1 MTMKPDQPTSPKAQ
15 AAAPAPVRERRRVK
29 VARYL
34 RTAAIV
40 AGLAVPA
47 LSLIP
52 LGSLWLWQN
61 GYLLYWALAACVTTG
76 LAFAAQRFLFPVE
89 AQVVASDAADP
100 DAEIPGHTPREAE
113 AWREVRRLATG
124 TQPDSLYSQDS
135 ALAVAADVV
144 DRVAHIMRPGVKEP
158 IWHFTAPEVLAL
170 IEQVSRRLRLFVDE
184 NVPLGDRLT
193 IAQALQ
199 LYRWRGVIDTAQS
212 AYDIWRLVRLL
223 NPLTAVTHEIRE
235 RLSHQ
240 LYDWSRD
247 HVAKRLAEA
256 YIEEI
261 GRAAIDLYSGR
272 LRVIGSDPERLHE
285 QVVPVDATAAD
296 RPLRIFVGGQVN
308 AGKSR
313 LVNALGQEAGAAVD
327 LVPTTSAFTAFT
339 IGRDE
344 LPGAVIIDS
353 PGLRSDAKQR
363 RETIDIA
370 ADCDLVVWVVAAHRA
385 DRDVDRAALADLR
398 HHFAAQP
405 DRRPPPILLVL
416 SHIDQLRPWGEWQP
430 PYDVANPTTPK
441 ARTIRDAMMAAAT
454 DLAFPLDEVV
464 PACLDPTVG
473 LYNVDVIWARIV
485 DLAPD
490 ARQTQL
496 VRLLRTGTKTGQWR
510 RLWTQASNAGRVI
523 AGQIVTA
530 SKSKRD

>member
-1 MTMKPDQPTSPKAQ
+1 MTTKPDR
-15 AAAPAPVRERRRVK
+15 PAPPKTSSSVRVRRRDK
-29 VARYL
+29 VARYF
-34 RTAAIV
+34 RAAAIV

-52 LGSLWLWQN
+52 FGSFWLWQN
-61 GYLLYWALAACVTTG
+61 GYLLYWALGACITTG
-76 LAFAAQRFLFPVE
+76 LAFAVQRYVFPVE
-89 AQVVASDAADP
+89 ARVAASDAPDP
-100 DAEIPGHTPREAE
+100 DAAIPGHTPREAE
-113 AWREVRRLATG
+113 AWREVRRLATA

-135 ALAVAADVV
+135 ALAVATDVV
-144 DRVAHIMRPGVKEP
+144 DRVAHIMRPGVKDP

-240 LYDWSRD
+240 LFDWSRD
-247 HVAKRLAEA
+247 HVAKRLVEA
-256 YIEEI
+256 YVEEI
-261 GRAAIDLYSGR
+261 GRAAIDLYGGR
-272 LRVIGSDPERLHE
+272 LRVISADADRLHD
-285 QVVPVDATAAD
+285 QVMPVDATAAD

-313 LVNALGQEAGAAVD
+313 LVNALAQEAGAAVD
-327 LVPTTSAFTAFT
+327 MLPTTSAFTAFT

-344 LPGAVIIDS
+344 LAGAVVIDS
-353 PGLRSDAKQR
+353 PGLGVDVKQR

-385 DRDVDRAALADLR
+385 DRDVDRAALTDLR
-398 HHFAAQP
+398 QHFAAQP

-416 SHIDQLRPWGEWQP
+416 SHIDQLRPWGEWAP
-430 PYDVANPTTPK
+430 PYDIVNPTTPK
-441 ARTIRDAMMAAAT
+441 ARTIRDAMTAAAT
-454 DLAFPLDEVV
+454 DLAFPLDDVV
-464 PACLDPTVG
+464 PTCLEPAVG
-473 LYNVDVIWARIV
+473 LYNVDLIWSRIV
-485 DLAPD
+485 ALAPD

-510 RLWTQASNAGRVI
+510 RLWKQASNAGRVL

-530 SKSKRD
+530 RKSKPD

>member
-1 MTMKPDQPTSPKAQ
+1 MKPDQPAPAKSAS
-15 AAAPAPVRERRRVK
+15 AAPRRVRRRDK
-29 VARYL
+29 VARYF
-34 RTAAIV
+34 RAAAVV
-40 AGLAVPA
+40 AGLSVPA

-52 LGSLWLWQN
+52 LGSVWLWQN

-76 LAFAAQRFLFPVE
+76 LAFAAQRFLLPVE
-89 AQVVASDAADP
+89 AQVVASDAPDP
-100 DAEIPGHTPREAE
+100 DAAIPGHTPREAE
-113 AWREVRRLATG
+113 AWREVRRLATA
-124 TQPDSLYSQDS
+124 TQPDSLYSQDL
-135 ALAVAADVV
+135 ALTVAADVV
-144 DRVAHIMRPGVKEP
+144 DRVAHIMRPGVKDP

-256 YIEEI
+256 YVEEI
-261 GRAAIDLYSGR
+261 GRAAIDLYGGR
-272 LRVIGSDPERLHE
+272 LRVIGSDAERLHE
-285 QVVPVDATAAD
+285 QVVPVDASAAD

-313 LVNALGQEAGAAVD
+313 LVNALALEAGAAVD
-327 LVPTTSAFTAFT
+327 MVPTTSAFTAFT

-344 LPGAVIIDS
+344 LPGAVVIDS
-353 PGLRSDAKQR
+353 PGLGVDATQR

-398 HHFAAQP
+398 QYFAAQP

-416 SHIDQLRPWGEWQP
+416 SHIDQLRPWGEWSP
-430 PYDVANPTTPK
+430 PYDIVNPTTPK
-441 ARTIRDAMMAAAT
+441 ARTMRDAMTAAAT
-454 DLAFPLDEVV
+454 DLGFPLDEVV
-464 PACLDPTVG
+464 PTCLDPDVG
-473 LYNVDVIWARIV
+473 LYNVDLIWSRIV
-485 DLAPD
+485 ALAPD

-510 RLWTQASNAGRVI
+510 RLWKQASNAGRVL
-523 AGQIVTA
+523 ASQVVTA
-530 SKSKRD
+530 AKSKRD

>member
-1 MTMKPDQPTSPKAQ
+1 MNDQPDRPASPKGTATK
-15 AAAPAPVRERRRVK
+15 ASPARERGKVK
-29 VARYL
+29 VARYF
-34 RTAAIV
+34 RAAAIV
-40 AGLAVPA
+40 AGLGVPA

-52 LGSLWLWQN
+52 FGSFWLWQN
-61 GYLLYWALAACVTTG
+61 GYLLYWALAACITTG
-76 LAFAAQRFLFPVE
+76 LAFTAQRFLFPVE
-89 AQVVASDAADP
+89 APVVVPADADP
-100 DAEIPGHTPREAE
+100 DAAIPGHTPREAE
-113 AWREVRRLATG
+113 AWREVRRIATA
-124 TQPDSLYSQDS
+124 TQLDSLYSQDT
-135 ALAVAADVV
+135 ALLAATTVV
-144 DRVAHIMRPGVKEP
+144 ERVARIMRPGVEEP

-212 AYDIWRLVRLL
+212 AYDIWRVVRLL

-247 HVAKRLAEA
+247 HVAKRLVEA
-256 YIEEI
+256 YIEEV
-261 GRAAIDLYSGR
+261 GRAAIDLYGGR
-272 LRVIGSDPERLHE
+272 LRGIGTDPERLHE
-285 QVVPVDATAAD
+285 NVAPVDASAAD

-313 LVNALGQEAGAAVD
+313 LVNALAEEAGAAVD

-344 LPGAVIIDS
+344 LPGAVVIDS
-353 PGLRSDAKQR
+353 PGLRPDDKQR

-398 HHFAAQP
+398 RHFTEQP

-416 SHIDQLRPWGEWQP
+416 THIDQLRPWGEWQP
-430 PYDVANPTTPK
+430 PYDVANPTSPK

-454 DLAFPLDEVV
+454 DLAFPLDDVV

-473 LYNVDVIWARIV
+473 LYNVDVIWSRIV
-485 DLAPD
+485 TLAPD

-496 VRLLRTGTKTGQWR
+496 VRLLRTGAKSGQWR
-510 RLWTQASNAGRVI
+510 RLWKQASGAGRVL
-523 AGQIVTA
+523 AGQIVTPRKP
-530 SKSKRD
+530 KSD